1 MPPRPFPQTL
11 SIGTDI
17 CHYPRFLKYFPSAYQ
32 PHHQH
37 QPTSSLFKLFDKTFL
52 PSEQRVF
59 WRKFPPAAAG
69 SLRASENSGFRVWTP
84 QQANEAARYI
94 ASRWAAKEAVIKAY
108 AAERRLMLRD
118 VEIRKDAKTK
128 QPFGVVR
135 DEGEGKGYEDTKE
148 VFGKLRRRWEMRDEI
163 EKLQGQGQGQ
173 GGAGGEEGELSRYT
187 ARKEDSPQQEPTTLE
202 PETAAASASNPTPSI
217 LSEKGILDLSVVTKL
232 LDQDPETTT
241 SSAPQEAQQHNQ
253 TPDQQHTP
261 TEPQSQLTQLE
272 EEMKHLRKQEQAE
285 DAFNNLQGQIVK
297 LSISHDGEYCVA
309 TALAA
314 V

>member
-1 MPPRPFPQTL
+1 M
-11 SIGTDI
+11 
-17 CHYPRFLKYFPSAYQ
+17 
-32 PHHQH
+32 
-37 QPTSSLFKLFDKTFL
+37 
-52 PSEQRVF
+52 F
-59 WRKFPPAAAG
+59 WRKYPPAAAG
-69 SLRASENSGFRVWTP
+69 SLRAFENSGFRVWTP

-108 AAERRLMLRD
+108 AAERRLMLGD

-135 DEGEGKGYEDTKE
+135 DEDEGKRYEDAKE
-148 VFGKLRRRWEMRDEI
+148 VFGKLRRRWEMRNEI
-163 EKLQGQGQGQ
+163 ESLQGQGQ
-173 GGAGGEEGELSRYT
+173 GGAGGEEGELSRHT

-202 PETAAASASNPTPSI
+202 PETAAAPTPSI
-217 LSEKGILDLSVVTKL
+217 LSEKGILDLNAVTKL
-232 LDQDPETTT
+232 LDQDPKTTA

-253 TPDQQHTP
+253 TSDQQHTP
-261 TEPQSQLTQLE
+261 TQPRNRLTQLE

>member
-17 CHYPRFLKYFPSAYQ
+17 CHYPRFLKYFPSS
-32 PHHQH
+32 HQVT
-37 QPTSSLFKLFDKTFL
+37 QITATSSSTPLFKLFDKTFL

-59 WRKFPPAAAG
+59 WRRFPSPPQRSISSTG
-69 SLRASENSGFRVWTP
+69 TESRVWNT

-135 DEGEGKGYEDTKE
+135 DEGEGKGYEDARE
-148 VFGKLRRRWEMRDEI
+148 VFGKLRRRWE
-163 EKLQGQGQGQ
+163 
-173 GGAGGEEGELSRYT
+173 LSRHT
-187 ARKEDSPQQEPTTLE
+187 ARKEDMPQQEPTTLE
-202 PETAAASASNPTPSI
+202 PETATAPTSSI
-217 LSEKGILDLSVVTKL
+217 LSKNGILDLNAVTKL
-232 LDQDPETTT
+232 LDQDPKTTT

-253 TPDQQHTP
+253 TPDQQHAP
-261 TEPQSQLTQLE
+261 TEPQTRQSQLE
-272 EEMKHLRKQEQAE
+272 EEMKRLRKQEQAE

>member
-17 CHYPRFLKYFPSAYQ
+17 CHYPRFLKYFPSS
-32 PHHQH
+32 HQVT
-37 QPTSSLFKLFDKTFL
+37 QITATSSSTPLFKLFDKTFL

-59 WRKFPPAAAG
+59 WRRFPSPPQRSISSTG
-69 SLRASENSGFRVWTP
+69 TESRVWNT

-135 DEGEGKGYEDTKE
+135 DEGEGKGYEDARE
-148 VFGKLRRRWEMRDEI
+148 VFGKLRRRWEVRDEI

-173 GGAGGEEGELSRYT
+173 SGAGGEEGELSRHT
-187 ARKEDSPQQEPTTLE
+187 ARKEDMPQQEPTTLE
-202 PETAAASASNPTPSI
+202 PETATAPTSSI
-217 LSEKGILDLSVVTKL
+217 LSKNGILDLNAVTKL
-232 LDQDPETTT
+232 LDQDPKTTT

-253 TPDQQHTP
+253 TPDQQHAP
-261 TEPQSQLTQLE
+261 TEPQTRQSQLE
-272 EEMKHLRKQEQAE
+272 EEMKRLRKQEQAE